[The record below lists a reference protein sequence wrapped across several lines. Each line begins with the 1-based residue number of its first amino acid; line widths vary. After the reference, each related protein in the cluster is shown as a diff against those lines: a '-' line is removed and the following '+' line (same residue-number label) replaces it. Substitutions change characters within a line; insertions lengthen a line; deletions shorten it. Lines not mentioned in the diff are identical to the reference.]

1 MGERPRAASR
11 SGHRFL
17 LSGCPFHPHDAQSG
31 VKVYVDIEDQAVRP
45 SGECAKVRHGFCG
58 YGDVAFDLNSH
69 VVAVAKKK
77 LFHILDCVGRVPHVR
92 SPTDR
97 WNTIS
102 MSKSVSPQMV
112 LTVVPSAGC
121 LNLCAVF
128 REFVNAAKKL
138 CVPKGSLN
146 RVFIFSLG
154 GCGGPYAAFRMRAF
168 GSLGRFC
175 F

>member
-1 MGERPRAASR
+1 
-11 SGHRFL
+11 
-17 LSGCPFHPHDAQSG
+17 
-31 VKVYVDIEDQAVRP
+31 
-45 SGECAKVRHGFCG
+45 
-58 YGDVAFDLNSH
+58 
-69 VVAVAKKK
+69 
-77 LFHILDCVGRVPHVR
+77 
-92 SPTDR
+92 
-97 WNTIS
+97 

-146 RVFIFSLG
+146 RVFIFSVG

-175 F
+175 FSMRRVGGQLHEAAQTEAARRFVEQTEKLRQLADQVAEQNKKSPSSVNRGSCVK